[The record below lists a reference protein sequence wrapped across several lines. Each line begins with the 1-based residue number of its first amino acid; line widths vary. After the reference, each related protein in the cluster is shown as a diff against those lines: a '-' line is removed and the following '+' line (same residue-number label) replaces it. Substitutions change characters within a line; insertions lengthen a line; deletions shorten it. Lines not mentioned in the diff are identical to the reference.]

1 MQNQLTDLNMCM
13 IRIQDF
19 LSQPELVR
27 DETTV
32 VKPEHPDY
40 AVYIE
45 KTNFSWGI
53 KTKDIDDLFEQ
64 MAMDMRGETQ
74 E

>member
-19 LSQPELVR
+19 LAQPELVKKTA
-27 DETTV
+27 E

-53 KTKDIDDLFEQ
+53 KTKDIDDLFE
-64 MAMDMRGETQ
+64 
-74 E
+74 